1 MLKKAKL
8 RRMNRKNKQDKI
20 KKVIIET
27 IKLSVI
33 TSIAF
38 LSTAYSEEYIK
49 PVRVEVFGE
58 RLSDTNP
65 YRGYNFSGTS
75 SSTKTDALL
84 INVPQAIT
92 VIPQEVIKDQS
103 VLSIGDSI
111 RYVPGVTSSQGEG
124 NRDAIVFRGNRTT
137 SDLFIDGLRDDIQT
151 YRDLYSTDRIEIL
164 KGPNG
169 MIFGRGGAGGVLNRI
184 SKKAGWDPVKDVS
197 ITYGA
202 WDQKRVTGDYSV
214 GLTDD
219 VAFRIN
225 GVYEDGNSY
234 RDGVNLERYGFTPTL
249 TIQPSE
255 NTSIYLTSELFKD
268 TRIGDRGVP
277 SAGSGANRKPFN
289 IGDTDQFFGNA
300 ALSPNETETAAFNA
314 IIEHTF
320 SNNVKIKNNV
330 RYASYDKFYQN
341 IYASS
346 SVVNG
351 QLSLSGYRDETDREN
366 FINQTDVTIPFSTGP
381 LKHTLLVGAEFVEQ
395 DNQNKRLT
403 DAGGIT
409 PGAVNASNP
418 IGTGTFTTI
427 SRNQDTEISSRAFYL
442 QDQIEIT
449 PKWQAIGGLRR
460 DIFDTDYT
468 NLVNSSKVDIT
479 DAFWS
484 PRAGLIFKPTRNTSL
499 YASYSLSYVPKS
511 SDQLNG
517 FRGIEDEPTLFEPEK
532 FVNKEIGLK
541 WDIQPDLSFT
551 VAAYILARQ
560 NQIAEDPNIA
570 GDNILIDGQET
581 RGLEISLSGS
591 VTDKWSVIGAY
602 TYQDGEITK
611 AQGTTITKGSE
622 LGETPD
628 HTYSLW
634 NKYEVNSTWSLALG
648 VVGRSSMYAAI
659 PKIGDS
665 TLLPGYTRFDA
676 AVFAKLSENTDLQMN
691 IENLTNKEYA
701 INAHNNNN
709 IVPGAPLSARATLN
723 YSF

>member
-1 MLKKAKL
+1 MNKKH
-8 RRMNRKNKQDKI
+8 KQDTI
-20 KKVIIET
+20 KKVIIEAV
-27 IKLSVI
+27 KLSVVA
-33 TSIAF
+33 SIPFSSNIFA
-38 LSTAYSEEYIK
+38 EEYIK
-49 PVRVEVFGE
+49 PVRVEVFSE
-58 RLSDTNP
+58 KLSDTNP
-65 YRGYNFSGTS
+65 YRGYSFSGNS

-84 INVPQAIT
+84 INIPQAIT
-92 VIPQEVIKDQS
+92 VIPQQVIKDQS
-103 VLSIGDSI
+103 VLSISDSI

-255 NTSIYLTSELFKD
+255 NTSIYLTAELFKD

-277 SAGSGANRKPFN
+277 SAGSGANRKPYN

-320 SNNVKIKNNV
+320 SNNIKIKNNM

-351 QLSLSGYRDETDREN
+351 QLNLSGYRDETDREN

-395 DNQNKRLT
+395 DNQNKRLI

-409 PGAVNASNP
+409 PGTVSASSP

-460 DIFDTDYT
+460 DIFDTGYT

-484 PRAGLIFKPTRNTSL
+484 PRAGLIFKPTLNTSL
-499 YASYSLSYVPKS
+499 YASYSLSYAPKS

-517 FRGIEDEPTLFEPEK
+517 FRGIEDKPELFEPEK
-532 FVNKEIGLK
+532 FVNKEVGLK
-541 WDIQPDLSFT
+541 WDIKPDVSFT

-560 NQIAEDPNIA
+560 NQIADDPNIA
-570 GDNILIDGQET
+570 GDKVLIDGQET
-581 RGLEISLSGS
+581 KGLEVSLSGS
-591 VTDKWSVIGAY
+591 VTDKWSIIGAY

-611 AQGTTITKGSE
+611 AQGTTIAKGSE

-634 NKYEVNSTWSLALG
+634 NKYEVNSAWSLALG

>member
-1 MLKKAKL
+1 M
-8 RRMNRKNKQDKI
+8 
-20 KKVIIET
+20 
-27 IKLSVI
+27 
-33 TSIAF
+33 
-38 LSTAYSEEYIK
+38 
-49 PVRVEVFGE
+49 
-58 RLSDTNP
+58 
-65 YRGYNFSGTS
+65 
-75 SSTKTDALL
+75 
-84 INVPQAIT
+84 
-92 VIPQEVIKDQS
+92 
-103 VLSIGDSI
+103 
-111 RYVPGVTSSQGEG
+111 
-124 NRDAIVFRGNRTT
+124 
-137 SDLFIDGLRDDIQT
+137 
-151 YRDLYSTDRIEIL
+151 
-164 KGPNG
+164 
-169 MIFGRGGAGGVLNRI
+169 
-184 SKKAGWDPVKDVS
+184 
-197 ITYGA
+197 
-202 WDQKRVTGDYSV
+202 
-214 GLTDD
+214 
-219 VAFRIN
+219 
-225 GVYEDGNSY
+225 
-234 RDGVNLERYGFTPTL
+234 
-249 TIQPSE
+249 
-255 NTSIYLTSELFKD
+255 
-268 TRIGDRGVP
+268 
-277 SAGSGANRKPFN
+277 
-289 IGDTDQFFGNA
+289 
-300 ALSPNETETAAFNA
+300 
-314 IIEHTF
+314 
-320 SNNVKIKNNV
+320 

-351 QLSLSGYRDETDREN
+351 QLNLSGYRDETDREN

-381 LKHTLLVGAEFVEQ
+381 LKHTLLVGAEFIEQ

-403 DAGGIT
+403 DAVGIT
-409 PGAVNASNP
+409 PGTVNASNP
-418 IGTGTFTTI
+418 TGTGTFTTI

-484 PRAGLIFKPTRNTSL
+484 PRAGLIFKPTSNTSL

-517 FRGIEDEPTLFEPEK
+517 FRGIEDKPELFEPEK
-532 FVNKEIGLK
+532 FVNKEVGLK
-541 WDIQPDLSFT
+541 WDIKPDVSFT

-560 NQIAEDPNIA
+560 NQIADDPNIA
-570 GDNILIDGQET
+570 GDNVLIDGQET
-581 RGLEISLSGS
+581 KGLEVSLSGS
-591 VTDKWSVIGAY
+591 VTDKWSIIGAY

-611 AQGTTITKGSE
+611 AQGTTIAKGSE

-634 NKYEVNSTWSLALG
+634 NKYEVNSAWSLALG